1 MKPIQISEIYIDFLQ
16 QDSILSLCES
26 QTISKLFANLSIY
39 ELQAGEILFEKDQP
53 ADTLYLIYTGKFEMT
68 LPEKKP
74 LQICEGYLGEEA
86 VLKMPYAA
94 EVKSLTT
101 SKVIAF
107 SKSSIERLNES
118 INCLAEKF
126 QHILL
131 ERHTTNLTLPAIEI
145 KPKKITQ
152 INRPDKII
160 GWLSTILI
168 PPLVYWF
175 TENIGISENARL
187 FLSIFTITMLMWVF
201 SLVPIF
207 LPALFAI
214 LIALIMGIVPTDIAL
229 SGFSSSGFFL
239 ALSVFAIELVLT
251 ISGLTYRLTLSVL
264 RITPPSNFGYSLS
277 LVLIG
282 TILTPLIPSVNARIG
297 LISPILRDIIEA
309 LNFKKQGVTATTL
322 SIATFTGVSLFSA
335 VFLTSKSL
343 NLILFSLLPI
353 QVQSQF
359 QWLSW
364 FFASSVSFLVLFL
377 GYVTLS
383 YFLLRRSGNTEIFQ
397 QPLVERLP
405 LQQKALGHMSSSEW
419 VALFGIILFLIGVM
433 TSSIHKINP
442 AWIGVALLFMF
453 ISLGILKT
461 KHLQR
466 EVDWPFL
473 ILVGAMVGITESFS
487 YLGIDKWVGI
497 QLSWLGVY
505 MQSNF
510 ELFILLLTGVIFII
524 RLALPINLAV
534 IIIATMFLPVAEISG
549 VNAWMVIFIILTL
562 GESWFLPYQCSY
574 YVQFQEFNQ
583 KEKLYDEK
591 VFLKFN
597 AIMNIVRLL
606 SIYASL
612 LLWKQMGIH

>member
-1 MKPIQISEIYIDFLQ
+1 
-16 QDSILSLCES
+16 
-26 QTISKLFANLSIY
+26 
-39 ELQAGEILFEKDQP
+39 
-53 ADTLYLIYTGKFEMT
+53 
-68 LPEKKP
+68 
-74 LQICEGYLGEEA
+74 
-86 VLKMPYAA
+86 
-94 EVKSLTT
+94 
-101 SKVIAF
+101 
-107 SKSSIERLNES
+107 
-118 INCLAEKF
+118 
-126 QHILL
+126 
-131 ERHTTNLTLPAIEI
+131 
-145 KPKKITQ
+145 
-152 INRPDKII
+152 
-160 GWLSTILI
+160 
-168 PPLVYWF
+168 
-175 TENIGISENARL
+175 
-187 FLSIFTITMLMWVF
+187 
-201 SLVPIF
+201 
-207 LPALFAI
+207 
-214 LIALIMGIVPTDIAL
+214 
-229 SGFSSSGFFL
+229 
-239 ALSVFAIELVLT
+239 
-251 ISGLTYRLTLSVL
+251 
-264 RITPPSNFGYSLS
+264 
-277 LVLIG
+277 
-282 TILTPLIPSVNARIG
+282 
-297 LISPILRDIIEA
+297 
-309 LNFKKQGVTATTL
+309 
-322 SIATFTGVSLFSA
+322 
-335 VFLTSKSL
+335 
-343 NLILFSLLPI
+343 
-353 QVQSQF
+353 
-359 QWLSW
+359 
-364 FFASSVSFLVLFL
+364 
-377 GYVTLS
+377 
-383 YFLLRRSGNTEIFQ
+383 
-397 QPLVERLP
+397 
-405 LQQKALGHMSSSEW
+405 
-419 VALFGIILFLIGVM
+419 M